1 MKKDIIIGIITG
13 LIANA
18 IGIYCYV
25 WLLAPDRNFEQTIV
39 HAIENGYIGKIVAIG
54 AILNLAAFFLFIK
67 KNQDQRAKGV
77 LLITILT
84 GVATVVQKLF

>member
-18 IGIYCYV
+18 IGIYGYV
-25 WLLAPDRNFEQTIV
+25 WLLASERNFEQTIK
-39 HAIENGYIGKIVAIG
+39 HAIENGYIGKIIVLG
-54 AILNLAAFFLFIK
+54 AILNLAVFFIYIK

-77 LLITILT
+77 LLITLLI
-84 GVATVVQKLF
+84 GVATMVNKLF

>member
-1 MKKDIIIGIITG
+1 MKKDIIIGIVTG
-13 LIANA
+13 LITNA

-25 WLLAPDRNFEQTIV
+25 LLLAPNKDFKQTIT

-54 AILNLAAFFLFIK
+54 AILNLAAFFIFIK

-77 LLITILT
+77 LLITIII
-84 GVATVVQKLF
+84 GVATVAQKLL

>member
-13 LIANA
+13 LIAN
-18 IGIYCYV
+18 
-25 WLLAPDRNFEQTIV
+25 APDRNFEQTIV